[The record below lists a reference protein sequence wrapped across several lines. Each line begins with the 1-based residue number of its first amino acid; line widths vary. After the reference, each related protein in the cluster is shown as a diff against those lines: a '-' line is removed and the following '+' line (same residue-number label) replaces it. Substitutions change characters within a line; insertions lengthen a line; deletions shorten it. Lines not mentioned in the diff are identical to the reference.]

1 MDLLEDFQINIV
13 ELSKIRCKRIG
24 KKEIGD
30 RERSRRLIVVGL
42 NGSTTGEETY
52 ASFFLFLFFLP
63 GVAEGRLRCFREN

>member
-30 RERSRRLIVVGL
+30 RERRSRRFGL

-52 ASFFLFLFFLP
+52 ASFFLFLFSLP